1 LVIAGFSPNQFRNL
15 EEKKMKECFRFGHP
29 SDIII
34 GRGRIVYEPAYE
46 AWILPGGLRTQS
58 RDRAEGVAH
67 KINEIT
73 LRQEDTARRAVR

>member
-1 LVIAGFSPNQFRNL
+1 
-15 EEKKMKECFRFGHP
+15 MKEFFRFDHP

-34 GRGRIVYEPAYE
+34 GRGRVVYEPAYE
-46 AWILPGGLRTQS
+46 AWILPGGLRMQS

-73 LRQEDTARRAVR
+73 LRWEETARRAVR

>member
-15 EEKKMKECFRFGHP
+15 EEKKMKEYFRFDHP

-58 RDRAEGVAH
+58 RDRAEGVAN

-73 LRQEDTARRAVR
+73 LRWEETARRAVR